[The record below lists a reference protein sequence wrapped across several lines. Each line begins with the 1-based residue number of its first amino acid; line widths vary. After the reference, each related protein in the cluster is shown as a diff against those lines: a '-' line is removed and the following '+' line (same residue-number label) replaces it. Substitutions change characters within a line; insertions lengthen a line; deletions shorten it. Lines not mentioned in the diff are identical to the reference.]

1 MLGKNLTAPAL
12 LLSCCLAVP
21 AAAQQSIPEPLPGAP
36 AIGLPAAPS
45 PTTPPGSPPPGA
57 QGTSGTGATSAGGT
71 AGTAGTTAPNAT
83 APGAGTTT
91 PAAPGA
97 TPPAATPP
105 AAPAVPAGPPG
116 AGPGRLDFQ
125 LKFTTSKGGPG
136 SGSAAGSAA
145 NLEYK
150 REDYAVLSG
159 DVQLKYQDL
168 DLKAD
173 SAEIDLTTR
182 NVIALGNVILDQ
194 GPRRLSG
201 DSLTFNLETKTGTV
215 KRASGQVAP
224 DYYFRG
230 EEVDK
235 TGPDTYVIHNGVFTS
250 CSQATPDWSFRVAR
264 AEIEVN
270 GYAHAHN
277 TSMLVKKLPILY
289 TPWLLWPVRTERSSG
304 FLIPTVGYS
313 ERRGAELGLG
323 YFQTLGRSYDTTFHL
338 DTYTQGYLGVG
349 NELRYAPTKG
359 TKGDVLG
366 YYVYDPETKAW
377 RWKLQVNHTTE
388 DLPYGMR
395 AVVQYQDYSDFNFFR
410 DFERD
415 FDTNTQ
421 RFIDSRAF
429 VTGNWGP
436 NLVNLLLD
444 NRQVLLDLQGN
455 ILEQRKLPELK
466 YSLRSTQIG
475 KTPFYLELDSSVD
488 YLDVEQPRSVA
499 PGTPNSYSGGYS
511 RFDLFPQVTLPV
523 RTFSWLDLSVSGGER
538 LTWYGDTLNANHS
551 AFTGNAET
559 RTFPFAGAQVI
570 GPSFSKIFNWKLGD
584 LGKFKHIIEPRFTYN
599 YQGGDLA
606 QDHPEIPFFDPDVDA
621 QSAGSVARVALDNR
635 LLGKPNTEDGVAREV
650 LFFEVARNYSL
661 DKAQPLQISAAD
673 PTVVTTAGPI
683 QSLLRFNP
691 TQKIGL
697 TAMATYN
704 TLFKGISSTSFT
716 GNYGFGAANNI
727 GATWFTQYQT
737 ERQVEVGN
745 QVRLSGALALPWWN
759 IQLRG
764 QVSYDVHLQFLQNDQ
779 IALDYTSQC
788 YALHLEFRDFRSGTS
803 TGVLN
808 GQIASDREIRFS
820 LSLKN
825 VGTFL
830 DLNSRSQTVPP

>member
-1 MLGKNLTAPAL
+1 MLGHHLTAPAAL

-36 AIGLPAAPS
+36 AMGLPAAPNPS
-45 PTTPPGSPPPGA
+45 TPAGTPPPGP
-57 QGTSGTGATSAGGT
+57 QGTSGSGATSASGT

-83 APGAGTTT
+83 APGAGTA

-97 TPPAATPP
+97 TPPP
-105 AAPAVPAGPPG
+105 AAPAAPAAPAGPPG

-125 LKFTTSKGGPG
+125 LKFATSKGGPG
-136 SGSAAGSAA
+136 SGSAAGSAT

-173 SAEIDLTTR
+173 SAEIDLTTK

-201 DSLTFNLETKTGTV
+201 DSLTFNLESKTGTV
-215 KRASGQVAP
+215 KNASGQVAP

-230 EEVDK
+230 EEVEK

-250 CSQATPDWSFRVAR
+250 CDQPVPDWSFRVAR

-270 GYAHAHN
+270 GYAHAHH

-289 TPWLLWPVRTERSSG
+289 SPFILWPVRTERSSG
-304 FLIPTVGYS
+304 FLIPTIGFS
-313 ERRGAELGLG
+313 QRRGAELGLG

-338 DTYTQGYLGVG
+338 DTYSKGYLGIG
-349 NELRYAPTKG
+349 DEFRYAPTQG

-377 RWKLQVNHTTE
+377 RWKLQVSHTTE

-395 AVVQYQDYSDFNFFR
+395 AVVQYQDFSDFNFFR

-444 NRQVLLDLQGN
+444 NRKVLLDLQGN
-455 ILEQRKLPELK
+455 ILQQRKLPELK
-466 YSLRSTQIG
+466 YSLRSTEIG

-488 YLDVEQPRSVA
+488 YLDVEQPGGVK
-499 PGTPNSYSGGYS
+499 PGNYSGAYS

-538 LTWYGDTLNANHS
+538 LTWYGDTLNTDHS
-551 AFTGNAET
+551 AFTGNAKT
-559 RTFPFAGAQVI
+559 RTFPFASAQII
-570 GPSFSKIFNWKLGD
+570 GPSFSKIFNWNLGD
-584 LGKFKHIIEPRFTYN
+584 LGKFKHIIEPRFTYT
-599 YQGGDLA
+599 YQGGNLL
-606 QDHPEIPFFDPDVDA
+606 QDTPEIPIFDDVDA
-621 QSAGSVARVALDNR
+621 QSAGNVGRIALDNR
-635 LLGKPNTEDGVAREV
+635 LLGKPNTEDGVAREI

-661 DKAQPLQISAAD
+661 DKTQPLQISADGMA
-673 PTVVTTAGPI
+673 VTTSGPI

-697 TAMATYN
+697 TAMVTYN
-704 TLFKGISSTSFT
+704 TLFKGIASTSFT
-716 GNYGFGAANNI
+716 GNYGFGPTNNL

-737 ERQVEVGN
+737 ERQIAVGN
-745 QVRLSGALALPWWN
+745 QVRLSGVLALPWWN
-759 IQLRG
+759 LRLQG
-764 QVSYDVHLQFLQNDQ
+764 QVSYDVQLKFLQNDQ

-803 TGVLN
+803 TGVLT

-830 DLNSRSQTVPP
+830 DLNSRSSNVPP